1 MTLSSSH
8 TRSKQMAQIISALST
23 PMIFAA
29 LSFSILL
36 LIINPVSISLI
47 LVVALLFG
55 TFFPLLIIYSLY
67 KLGKVKDMDVSDRE
81 KRNTPFLVVVLSYVI
96 GTAILVGISAPPI
109 VSALMFC
116 YATNTLI
123 TSIVNLRWKI
133 SVHAIGVAGPFT
145 CLTFYLG
152 LMYSLFLLSI
162 IPVGWARIKL
172 KAHTSAQVIV
182 GFILFIPITL
192 IQIFLLI
199 NFVF

>member
-1 MTLSSSH
+1 MKLSSPH
-8 TRSKQMAQIISALST
+8 TRSRQIAQIISALST

-29 LSFSILL
+29 LAFTILL
-36 LIINPVSISLI
+36 LVINPVSIGLM
-47 LVVALLFG
+47 LVVTIFFG
-55 TFFPLLIIYSLY
+55 TIFPLLIIYSFY
-67 KLGKVKDMDVSDRE
+67 KLGKVKDMDVSERE
-81 KRNTPFLVVVLSYVI
+81 KRNAPFLVVILSYVI
-96 GTAILVGISAPPI
+96 GTVILVGISAPPI

-145 CLTFYLG
+145 CLTYFLG
-152 LMYSLFLLSI
+152 MMYSLFFVLI

-172 KAHTSAQVIV
+172 KAHTFEQVIA

-199 NFVF
+199 NFLF